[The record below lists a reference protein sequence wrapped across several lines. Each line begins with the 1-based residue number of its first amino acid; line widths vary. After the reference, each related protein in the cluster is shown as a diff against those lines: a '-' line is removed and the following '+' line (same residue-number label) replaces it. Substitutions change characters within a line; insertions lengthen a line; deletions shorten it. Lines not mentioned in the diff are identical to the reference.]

1 MRQVYLKNMNATA
14 LKKRVPLSWCLIVLF
29 LLAYSVGNVAADGEN
44 AAPDLSAQVIVERA
58 VARAEAQHNL
68 LTDSKYESQVF
79 MSTKSLD
86 GKGQVTETE
95 SARYHQYPL
104 HGALFDELIEK
115 DGRTLNARE
124 RSAEEKNK
132 AKFIRDVE
140 KRKKSG
146 LHPQPEK
153 RPGIRFG
160 NRLMLRY
167 RFKMLRTEE
176 AGGHRCWVIA
186 FEPKDGELPVQEI
199 MDHALNQS
207 TGTLWV
213 AQEDYGIVRLDF
225 VMRKPF
231 KYWAGLL
238 AVIRNTEGRLDFQR
252 VESEVWLESNFE
264 LKLDINVMV
273 VKNIR
278 RLITRK
284 WTDYKR
290 SSRMGALR

>member
-1 MRQVYLKNMNATA
+1 MSCFHLQNRNNTKLKNQA
-14 LKKRVPLSWCLIVLF
+14 PLSKCLIFLF
-29 LLAYSVGNVAADGEN
+29 LLACSAGKVSAEGAN
-44 AAPDLSAQVIVERA
+44 AAPDLSAQAIVERA
-58 VARAEAQHNL
+58 VDRAEAQHNL
-68 LTDSKYESQVF
+68 LIDSKYESQAF

-86 GKGQVTETE
+86 GKGQVTETD
-95 SARYHQYPL
+95 STRYQVYPL
-104 HGALFDELIEK
+104 HGALFEELIEK

-140 KRKKSG
+140 KRKKNG

-160 NRLMLRY
+160 KQLMLRY

-176 AGGHRCWVIA
+176 VDRHRCWVIA
-186 FEPKDGELPVQEI
+186 FEPKEGELPVHEI

-207 TGTLWV
+207 TGALWV

-225 VMRKPF
+225 AMRKPF

-252 VESEVWLESNFE
+252 VEPDVWLASNFE

-278 RLITRK
+278 RLITKK
-284 WTDYKR
+284 WTNYKR
-290 SSRMGALR
+290 TNRAMAE